1 VAIEYVGG
9 AYAAGTS
16 IVSVPAHQ
24 PGDLLIA
31 MAAQRTNTVPTV
43 PGGWST
49 MYSGYQTNASNYA
62 SCSVAAK
69 VATSSSEAVSGFTGA
84 ESLTL
89 VIYRGV
95 ACIGAKWARGH
106 ANSATI
112 TYPALTRLAG
122 AALVDTW
129 CVRMALHSG
138 ATNMLT
144 NTPSGYTQR
153 VGSASY
159 VRAMDSNG
167 PIAADSTVDT
177 QAVNATNMFQA
188 FTIYLH
194 SPVDGVLPSASDVS
208 DDFSSGILDEDVWSL
223 VSDSGGILS
232 VDDYVMGTNATSGT
246 KVASVGTHMRLIND
260 ECSLQLRGDISA
272 GTESA
277 SGYGIYPGY
286 NSGVSWG
293 AATVG
298 FAHVKDTTTLRPSIG
313 NTAWLGTAFTYTD
326 GMWLRLRISGDGF
339 GCTIYWEYSLDRES
353 WTTAHTLSAGMF
365 DAEVTTPVV
374 ASMSVRLYI
383 KEYSGP
389 FGFDN
394 VNTEGLGGSSMF
406 IPFFT

>member
-1 VAIEYVGG
+1 MAVEYIGG

-16 IVSVPAHQ
+16 VSSVPAHQ

-31 MAAQRTNTVPTV
+31 MAAQRTSTVPTV

-49 MYSGYQTNASNYA
+49 MYSGYQTNGSTYA

-69 VATSSSEAVSGFTGA
+69 VATSSSESVTGFTGA
-84 ESLTL
+84 ESVTL

-95 ACIGAKWARGH
+95 ACIGAKWARGSG
-106 ANSATI
+106 NSATI

-153 VGSASY
+153 VGSANY
-159 VRAMDSNG
+159 VRAMDSDG
-167 PIAADSTVDT
+167 VITADATADT
-177 QAVNATNMFQA
+177 QAVNATTMFRA

-194 SPVDGVLPSASDVS
+194 SPVDGALPSASDVS
-208 DDFSSGILDEDVWSL
+208 DDFNSGSLDEDVWYL
-223 VSDSGGILS
+223 VSDGSGILS
-232 VDDYVMGTNATSGT
+232 VDDYVKATNATSGT
-246 KVASVGTHMRLIND
+246 KGASVGAHMRLIND
-260 ECSLQLRGDISA
+260 ECSLQLRGDITA
-272 GTESA
+272 GTEAA
-277 SGYGIYPGY
+277 SGYGIYPVY
-286 NSGVSWG
+286 NSGVGWG
-293 AATVG
+293 ESLVG
-298 FAHVKDTTTLRPSIG
+298 FAHVKDTATLRPSTG
-313 NTAWLGTAFTYTD
+313 TTGWAGTAFTYTD
-326 GMWLRLRISGDGF
+326 GMWIRLRISGDGF

-353 WTTAHTLSAGMF
+353 WTTAHTLTAGMF
-365 DAEVTTPVV
+365 DAAVTTPVV

-394 VNTEGLGGSSMF
+394 INTDGLDGSSMF